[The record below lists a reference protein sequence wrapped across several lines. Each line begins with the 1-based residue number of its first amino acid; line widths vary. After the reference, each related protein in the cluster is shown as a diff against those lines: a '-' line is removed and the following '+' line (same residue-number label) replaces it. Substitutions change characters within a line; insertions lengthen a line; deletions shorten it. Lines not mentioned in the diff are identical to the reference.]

1 MLTFVQ
7 STLAWFEAAP
17 ELVQLVVAAL
27 VTFAVGY
34 AVGQPLINGVL
45 RYYGAS
51 EPARDAAEDTYTV
64 LLAVAAVAVGLEAG
78 DVSATPTAT
87 GAVLAAATLSAGIG
101 AREILRNLVSGL
113 FIVNNEDVDVG
124 SWVEWDGRA
133 GVVEAVSLRVT
144 KIRTFDG
151 ETIVVP
157 NSKLTDDVVVN
168 PASSGKLRLHASFGI
183 GYEEDIDEAR
193 EYILEEARAID
204 GVATDPAP
212 AVRVAELGPSSVA
225 LDARVW
231 LVDYPE
237 HGDAVRVHSELL
249 ERVKARFQKENVTMP
264 VPQREVDGTLTVT
277 RAGES

>member
-7 STLAWFEAAP
+7 RTLAWFEAAP
-17 ELVQLVVAAL
+17 GVVQLAL
-27 VTFAVGY
+27 ATVVTFVIGY
-34 AVGQPLINGVL
+34 TIGKPLIGNAL

-51 EPARDAAEDTYTV
+51 EPACDAAEDTYTV
-64 LLAVAAVAVGLEAG
+64 LLAVGAIAVGLEAG

-113 FIVNNEDVDVG
+113 FLVNNEDVDVG
-124 SWVEWDGRA
+124 SWIEWDGHA

-151 ETIVVP
+151 ETVVVP
-157 NSKLTDDVVVN
+157 NSKLTDNVVVN

-183 GYEEDIDEAR
+183 GYQEDIETAR
-193 EYILEEARAID
+193 ECILEEARSID
-204 GVATDPAP
+204 GVASDPAP
-212 AVRVAELGPSSVA
+212 EVRVSELGSSAVG

-231 LVDYPE
+231 LVDFPE
-237 HGDAVRVHSELL
+237 HGEATRVHSQLL
-249 ERVKARFQKENVTMP
+249 ERVKSRFQEENITMP
-264 VPQREVDGTLTVT
+264 VPQREIDGSITVT
-277 RAGES
+277 EAGK